1 MERQSTSKFSSAAL
15 IVFAALLGP
24 TAVVAQFPT
33 TAPAPAPIKAAVF
46 PPFQEATLANGL
58 HLLVVHNDKQ
68 PVVAVSLSFPAG
80 SVYDPA
86 GKSGVADMLAA
97 LLTKGAGKRSAEEIS
112 AAIEGVG
119 GSLGAGASSDFL
131 TLRSEVLANNAK
143 LAFELIADAAIRPTL
158 PEKEVELIRKQ
169 TLSGLQLEQG
179 QPASIAAH
187 AFLRGLFGDQPYGR
201 YADPKSV
208 NAITRDDLVAFHKA
222 RLRPS
227 GALLVV
233 AGSLSLAQA
242 KALAQAAFAGW
253 TGAAATTV
261 ALAKPPASRSALDI
275 VLVHRPGSVQSNI
288 VVGNLTWPPTDS
300 RSYAA
305 RIANKILGGGANARL
320 FMILREQKSWTYGA
334 YSNLNSNRNAG
345 YFQATSEVRTE
356 VTDSALVEML
366 AQLKRIGA
374 ETVPALEFDQAK
386 NAMTGTF
393 PLSIETAGQVA
404 AQVANAKL
412 LGLPA
417 DYVQTYRQK
426 LSAVTATQMQAA
438 AKAAIR
444 PGQALVVVV
453 GDGAKIYD
461 KLLAVGPVRIVSPDG
476 TPLTAAD
483 LTVKAASLDLDMS
496 KLKAG
501 TDSFTIF
508 VQGNPFGYQT
518 SKLDKSANGWTYSEH
533 TSIATFVQLNTV
545 VTFTDALVPT
555 KATQSGK
562 QGPMDVK
569 IDVTYADGRAKGSAT
584 APQPNGTAK
593 EVAVDAAVPPGTID
607 DNMISVVMPTL
618 KWKSGA
624 SFKIAI
630 FQSSKNA
637 VTVATVTVSGEE
649 SVKVPAGTFDA
660 WKADISGLDAPI
672 TVWIEKGGD
681 HRMLKQVLVGT
692 PVEIQR
698 VK

>member
-1 MERQSTSKFSSAAL
+1 MERQSTNKFAGAAL
-15 IVFAALLGP
+15 MVFAMLLGP
-24 TAVVAQFPT
+24 TAIVAQFPT

-97 LLTKGAGKRSAEEIS
+97 LLTKGAGKRTADEIS

-158 PEKEVELIRKQ
+158 PEKEVELLRKQ
-169 TLSGLQLEQG
+169 TLSALQLEQG
-179 QPASIAAH
+179 QPASIATH
-187 AFLRGLFGDQPYGR
+187 AFLRGLFGDQSYGR
-201 YADPKSV
+201 FADPKSV
-208 NAITRDDLVAFHKA
+208 KAITREDLVAFQRA

-242 KALAQAAFAGW
+242 ETLAQAAFAGW
-253 TGAAATTV
+253 SGTAAAV
-261 ALAKPPASRSALDI
+261 AVAKPPVPRSALEI

-334 YSNLNSNRNAG
+334 YSNLSSNRNAG

-366 AQLKRIGA
+366 TQLKRIGREA
-374 ETVPALEFDQAK
+374 VPALEFDQAK

-412 LGLPA
+412 LGLPG

-426 LSAVTATQMQAA
+426 LSAVTASQMQVAA
-438 AKAAIR
+438 QAAIR
-444 PGQALVVVV
+444 PQQALVVVV

-461 KLLAVGPVRIVSPDG
+461 KLLAIGSVRIVTPDG
-476 TPLTAAD
+476 TALTAAD
-483 LTVKAASLDLDMS
+483 LTIKAAALDFDMS

-518 SKLDKSANGWTYSEH
+518 AKLNRSATGWTYAEH

-545 VTFTDALVPT
+545 VTFTDGLVPV

-562 QGPMDVK
+562 QGPLDVN
-569 IDVTYADGRAKGSAT
+569 INVTYADGRAKGTAT

-593 EVAVDAAVPPGTID
+593 EIAVDAAVPPGTID
-607 DNMISVVMPTL
+607 DNMISIVMPTL
-618 KWKSGA
+618 PWKNGA
-624 SFKIAI
+624 SFKIPI
-630 FQSSKNA
+630 FQSSKNT
-637 VTVATVTVSGEE
+637 VSVATASVSGEE
-649 SVKVPAGTFDA
+649 TVKVPAGTFDA
-660 WKADISGLDAPI
+660 WKVDIAGLDAPI
-672 TVWIEKGGD
+672 TVWMEKAGD

-692 PVEIQR
+692 PIEIQR

>member
-1 MERQSTSKFSSAAL
+1 MERQSTNKLSGTAL
-15 IVFAALLGP
+15 MACAALLVP
-24 TAVVAQFPT
+24 TVIFAQFPT

-86 GKSGVADMLAA
+86 GKSGVADMLAG
-97 LLTKGAGKRSAEEIS
+97 LLTKGAGKRSADEIS

-131 TLRSEVLANNAK
+131 TVHSEVLANNAK

-158 PEKEVELIRKQ
+158 PEKEVELLRKQ

-179 QPASIAAH
+179 QPASIASH

-208 NAITRDDLVAFHKA
+208 NAITRDDLVAFHRA

-242 KALAQAAFAGW
+242 QALAQAAFAGW
-253 TGAAATTV
+253 TGTAPTVAAAKLPV
-261 ALAKPPASRSALDI
+261 QRSVSEI

-334 YSNLNSNRNAG
+334 YSNLSSNRNAG

-366 AQLKRIGA
+366 VQLKRIGA
-374 ETVPALEFDQAK
+374 EAVPTLEFDQAK

-426 LSAVTATQMQAA
+426 LSAVTAAQMQAA

-444 PGQALVVVV
+444 PGQALIVVV
-453 GDGAKIYD
+453 GDGAKIYE
-461 KLLAVGPVRIVSPDG
+461 KLIAIAPVRIVSPDG

-483 LTVKAASLDLDMS
+483 LTIKAATLDLDMS

-545 VTFTDALVPT
+545 VTFTDALVPM

-562 QGPMDVK
+562 QGPMEVK

-584 APQPNGTAK
+584 APQPDGTAK
-593 EVAVDAAVPPGTID
+593 NVAVDAAVPPGTID

-637 VTVATVTVSGEE
+637 VTVANVSVSGEE

-660 WKADISGLDAPI
+660 WKVDIAGLDAPI

>member
-1 MERQSTSKFSSAAL
+1 MERQSMNTFSSTAW
-15 IVFAALLGP
+15 IVVAALLAP
-24 TAVVAQFPT
+24 TAIVAQFPT

-58 HLLVVHNDKQ
+58 RLLVVHNDKQ

-86 GKSGVADMLAA
+86 GKSGVADMVAV

-131 TLRSEVLANNAK
+131 TLHSEVLANNAK

-158 PEKEVELIRKQ
+158 PEKEVELLRKQ
-169 TLSGLQLEQG
+169 TLSALQLEQG
-179 QPASIAAH
+179 QPASIASH

-208 NAITRDDLVAFHKA
+208 NAITRDDLVAFHRA

-242 KALAQAAFAGW
+242 RALAQVAFAGW
-253 TGAAATTV
+253 TGTAAAV
-261 ALAKPPASRSALDI
+261 AVTKPPVPRSALEV

-305 RIANKILGGGANARL
+305 RVANKILGGGANARL

-366 AQLKRIGA
+366 VQLKRIGA
-374 ETVPALEFDQAK
+374 EAVPTLEFDQAK

-426 LSAVTATQMQAA
+426 LSAVTVSQMQAA

-444 PGQALVVVV
+444 PGQALIVVV
-453 GDGAKIYD
+453 GDGAKIYE
-461 KLLAVGPVRIVSPDG
+461 KLLAIGPVRIVSPDG

-483 LTVKAASLDLDMS
+483 LTIKAATLDLDLS

-533 TSIATFVQLNTV
+533 TSISTFVQLNTV
-545 VTFTDALVPT
+545 VTFTDALVPM

-584 APQPNGTAK
+584 SPQPNGTAK
-593 EVAVDAAVPPGTID
+593 EIAVDAAVPAGTID

-618 KWKSGA
+618 KWKNGS

-637 VTVATVTVSGEE
+637 VTVATVSVTGEE

-660 WKADISGLDAPI
+660 WKVDIAGLDTPI
-672 TVWIEKGGD
+672 TVWIEKAGE

>member
-1 MERQSTSKFSSAAL
+1 MQRKYSNTFSSVTLVIFASLFAPAAL
-15 IVFAALLGP
+15 
-24 TAVVAQFPT
+24 VAQFPT
-33 TAPAPAPIKAAVF
+33 TAPAPAPIKTALF

-80 SVYDPA
+80 SAYDPA
-86 GKSGVADMLAA
+86 GKSGLADMLAG

-119 GSLGAGASSDFL
+119 GSIGAGSSSDFL
-131 TLRSEVLANNAK
+131 TLHSEVLANNAK
-143 LAFELIADAAIRPTL
+143 LAFDLIADAAIRPTL
-158 PEKEVELIRKQ
+158 PEKELELLRKQ
-169 TLSGLQLEQG
+169 TLSALQLEQG
-179 QPASIAAH
+179 QPASIASH

-201 YADPKSV
+201 KADPKSV
-208 NAITRDDLVAFHKA
+208 GAITHDDLVAFQKA

-233 AGSLSLAQA
+233 AGSLSFPQAQ
-242 KALAQAAFAGW
+242 ALAQAAFAGW
-253 TGAAATTV
+253 TGTAPTV
-261 ALAKPPASRSALDI
+261 APAKPLVQRSAMEI

-288 VVGNLTWPPTDS
+288 VVGNLTWPPTDP

-305 RIANKILGGGANARL
+305 RVANKILGGGANARL

-334 YSNLNSNRNAG
+334 YSNLSSNKYAG

-366 AQLKRIGA
+366 VQLKRIGA
-374 ETVPALEFDQAK
+374 EAVPTLEFDQAK

-417 DYVQTYRQK
+417 DYVQTYRKK
-426 LSAVTATQMQAA
+426 LSAVTASQMQAA

-444 PGQALVVVV
+444 PGQALIVVV

-461 KLLAVGPVRIVSPDG
+461 KLLAIGPVRIVSPDG
-476 TPLTAAD
+476 TPLTASE
-483 LTVKAASLDLDMS
+483 LTVKAASLDLDLS
-496 KLKAG
+496 KLKAA

-518 SKLDKSANGWTYSEH
+518 SKLDKSTNGWTYAEH

-545 VTFTDALVPT
+545 VTFSDAMVPLR
-555 KATQSGK
+555 ATQSGK

-593 EVAVDAAVPPGTID
+593 EVIVDAAVPPGTID
-607 DNMISVVMPTL
+607 DNMISVIMPTL

-637 VTVATVTVSGEE
+637 VSVATVSVTGEE

-660 WKADISGLDAPI
+660 WKVDIAGLDAPI
-672 TVWIEKGGD
+672 TVWIEKAGD

>member
-1 MERQSTSKFSSAAL
+1 MERQSMNTFSSTAW
-15 IVFAALLGP
+15 IVVAALLAP
-24 TAVVAQFPT
+24 TAIVAQFPT

-58 HLLVVHNDKQ
+58 RLLVVHNDKQ

-86 GKSGVADMLAA
+86 GKSGVADMVAV

-131 TLRSEVLANNAK
+131 TLHSEVLANNAK

-158 PEKEVELIRKQ
+158 PEKEVELLRKQ
-169 TLSGLQLEQG
+169 TLSALQLEQG
-179 QPASIAAH
+179 QPASIASH

-208 NAITRDDLVAFHKA
+208 NAITRDDLVAFHRA

-242 KALAQAAFAGW
+242 RALAQVAFAGW
-253 TGAAATTV
+253 TGTAAAV
-261 ALAKPPASRSALDI
+261 AVTKPPVPRSALEV

-305 RIANKILGGGANARL
+305 RVANKILGGGANARL

-366 AQLKRIGA
+366 VQLKRIGA
-374 ETVPALEFDQAK
+374 EAVPTLEFDQAK

-426 LSAVTATQMQAA
+426 LSAVTVSQMQAA

-444 PGQALVVVV
+444 PGQALIVVV
-453 GDGAKIYD
+453 GDGAKIYE
-461 KLLAVGPVRIVSPDG
+461 KLLAIGPVRIVSPDG

-483 LTVKAASLDLDMS
+483 LTIKAATLDLDLS

-533 TSIATFVQLNTV
+533 TSISTFVQLNTV

-584 APQPNGTAK
+584 SPQPNGTAK
-593 EVAVDAAVPPGTID
+593 EIAVDAAVPAGTID

-618 KWKSGA
+618 KWKSGS

-637 VTVATVTVSGEE
+637 VTVATVSVTGEE

-660 WKADISGLDAPI
+660 WKVDIAGLDTPI
-672 TVWIEKGGD
+672 TVWIEKAGE

>member
-1 MERQSTSKFSSAAL
+1 MERQSMNTVSSIAW
-15 IVFAALLGP
+15 IVVAALLAP
-24 TAVVAQFPT
+24 TAIVAQFPT
-33 TAPAPAPIKAAVF
+33 AAPAPAPIKAAVF

-86 GKSGVADMLAA
+86 GKSGVADILAG

-131 TLRSEVLANNAK
+131 TVRSEVLANNAK

-158 PEKEVELIRKQ
+158 PETEIELLRKQ
-169 TLSGLQLEQG
+169 TLSALQLEQG
-179 QPASIAAH
+179 QPASIAGH

-208 NAITRDDLVAFHKA
+208 NAITRDDLVAFQKA

-233 AGSLSLAQA
+233 AGSLSFAQA
-242 KALAQAAFAGW
+242 QAFAKTAFAGW
-253 TGAAATTV
+253 TGTAAAV
-261 ALAKPPASRSALDI
+261 AAIKPPVPRTALDV

-334 YSNLNSNRNAG
+334 YSNLSSNRNAG

-366 AQLKRIGA
+366 VQLKRIGA
-374 ETVPALEFDQAK
+374 EAVPALEFDQAK

-426 LSAVTATQMQAA
+426 LSAVTASQMQAA

-444 PGQALVVVV
+444 PGQALIVVV
-453 GDGAKIYD
+453 GDGAKIYE
-461 KLLAVGPVRIVSPDG
+461 KLLAIGPVRIVSPDG

-483 LTVKAASLDLDMS
+483 LTIKAATLDLDLS

-545 VTFTDALVPT
+545 VTFSDALVPM

-569 IDVTYADGRAKGSAT
+569 IDVTYADGHAKGSAT
-584 APQPNGTAK
+584 SPQPNGTAK
-593 EVAVDAAVPPGTID
+593 VIAVDAAVPAGTID
-607 DNMISVVMPTL
+607 DNMISIVMPTL
-618 KWKSGA
+618 KWKSGS

-637 VTVATVTVSGEE
+637 VTVATVSVTGEE

-660 WKADISGLDAPI
+660 WKVDIAGLDAPI
-672 TVWIEKGGD
+672 TVWIEKAGE

>member
-1 MERQSTSKFSSAAL
+1 MERLSTNTLSSAAL
-15 IVFAALLGP
+15 IVFAALLAP
-24 TAVVAQFPT
+24 PAIVAQFPT
-33 TAPAPAPIKAAVF
+33 TPPAPAPIKAAVF

-86 GKSGVADMLAA
+86 GKSGVADMLAG
-97 LLTKGAGKRSAEEIS
+97 LLTKGAGQRSAEEIS

-131 TLRSEVLANNAK
+131 TLHSEVLANNAK
-143 LAFELIADAAIRPTL
+143 LAFALIADAAIRPTL
-158 PEKEVELIRKQ
+158 PEKEVELLRKQ

-179 QPASIAAH
+179 LPTSIASH
-187 AFLRGLFGDQPYGR
+187 AFLRGLFGDQSYGR
-201 YADPKSV
+201 NADPKSV
-208 NAITRDDLVAFHKA
+208 TAITREDLVAFHRA

-242 KALAQAAFAGW
+242 RALAQDAFAGW
-253 TGAAATTV
+253 TGTAAAGAAT
-261 ALAKPPASRSALDI
+261 KPPVPRSALEV

-288 VVGNLTWPPTDS
+288 VVGNVTWPPTDS

-334 YSNLNSNRNAG
+334 YSNLSSNRNAG

-366 AQLKRIGA
+366 VQLKRIGA
-374 ETVPALEFDQAK
+374 EAVPALEFDQAK

-426 LSAVTATQMQAA
+426 LSAVTASQMQAA

-444 PGQALVVVV
+444 PGQALIVVV
-453 GDGAKIYD
+453 GDGAKIYE
-461 KLLAVGPVRIVSPDG
+461 KLLAIGPVRIVSPDG

-483 LTVKAASLDLDMS
+483 LTIKAATLDLDLS

-545 VTFTDALVPT
+545 VTFTDALVPM

-562 QGPMDVK
+562 QGPMEVK

-584 APQPNGTAK
+584 APQPTGTAK
-593 EVAVDAAVPPGTID
+593 EIAVDAAVPPGTID
-607 DNMISVVMPTL
+607 DNMISIVMPTL
-618 KWKSGA
+618 KWKSGS

-637 VTVATVTVSGEE
+637 VTVATVSVTGEE

-660 WKADISGLDAPI
+660 WKVDIAGLDAPI
-672 TVWIEKGGD
+672 TVWIEKAGE